1 MTGGNSDRKESS
13 PYNHQQNAIANDI
26 LKAIFNDENQQS
38 SILKNQQK
46 QSSSQSNFFNQQQN
60 QYQQAQQRLN
70 DIPESLSA
78 IKTLSKSFM
87 VP

>member
-1 MTGGNSDRKESS
+1 M
-13 PYNHQQNAIANDI
+13 
-26 LKAIFNDENQQS
+26 
-38 SILKNQQK
+38 
-46 QSSSQSNFFNQQQN
+46 SNFYQN
-60 QYQQAQQRLN
+60 NNSAQKIN